1 MACLVYA
8 RPWVPSPAKGEDER
22 REGWRER
29 GKEDTREKQRRNTPS
44 FHEKLCPVF
53 WKNMLGLSKKL
64 KVPDLWQKRPGPKV
78 TLPVLPCES
87 PVPPCFV
94 QKPAAL
100 SFMWS

>member
-1 MACLVYA
+1 M
-8 RPWVPSPAKGEDER
+8 K
-22 REGWRER
+22 
-29 GKEDTREKQRRNTPS
+29 
-44 FHEKLCPVF
+44 KLCPVS

-64 KVPDLWQKRPGPKV
+64 KIPDLWQRSPGPKV

-87 PVPPCFV
+87 QAPPCFV

>member
-1 MACLVYA
+1 MVCA

-29 GKEDTREKQRRNTPS
+29 EKENTREKQRRNTPS
-44 FHEKLCPVF
+44 FHEKLCPVS

-87 PVPPCFV
+87 PVPLCFV